1 MKRRIR
7 SLFFAAVML
16 MTTLS
21 AFGVPARAEE
31 TAETPARTSQEGTE
45 EPVFSE
51 QATMLDEV
59 RLVGV
64 TAPAIGVEPD
74 PYAITVPEGAHYSL
88 NTVGARW
95 YNFTDSYWMSGGDVF
110 EGGKLYE
117 LSVCFVPQ
125 NGYGFYTDKDELY
138 RMNFVMDGVSEDD
151 YSITMTTAYDGD
163 LHSYTNISV
172 TVYFN
177 RVPPVHFSDVTD
189 PDLFYYEAVYWA
201 GNRGIVTGW
210 ADGTFRPLGTCSRAA
225 AVTFLWRLAGRPEPE
240 QMATFSDMTGN
251 PEFDKAISWATGEY
265 IVTGWP
271 DNTFRPWQTCNRA
284 AIVTFLWRLYGRPE
298 PTTMATF
305 SDMTG
310 NAEFDQA
317 ISWAYANHIANGW
330 DDGTFRPWNT
340 CNRLAIVSFL
350 YRYSMM

>member
-31 TAETPARTSQEGTE
+31 TAETPARTSQEGPE

-64 TAPAIGVEPD
+64 TTPAIGAEPD
-74 PYAITVPEGAHYSL
+74 PYGITVPEGAHYSL
-88 NTVGARW
+88 NVNGARW
-95 YNFTDSYWMSGGDVF
+95 YNHTDGYWLRSGDVF
-110 EGGKLYE
+110 EGGRLYE

-125 NGYGFYTDKDELY
+125 NGYGFVDLS
-138 RMNFVMDGVSEDD
+138 RMKFIMDGVSLDD
-151 YSITMTTAYDGD
+151 YSITMTTAYNGD
-163 LHSYTNISV
+163 LHSYANISV

-177 RVPPVHFSDVTD
+177 RVPPVRFSDVTD
-189 PDLFYYEAVYWA
+189 PDLFYYDAVYWA

-210 ADGTFRPLGTCSRAA
+210 ADGTFRPLAPCNRASV
-225 AVTFLWRLAGRPEPE
+225 VTFLWRMGGRPEPE
-240 QMATFSDMTGN
+240 GPAAFSDMTGN
-251 PEFDKAISWATGEY
+251 PEFDTAISWATGEY
-265 IVTGWP
+265 IVRGWP
-271 DNTFRPWQTCNRA
+271 DNTFRPWNTCNRA
-284 AIVTFLWRLYGRPE
+284 SVVTFLWRMEGKPDPE
-298 PTTMATF
+298 HTAGYYF
-305 SDMTG
+305 SDPTG
-310 NAEFDQA
+310 NTEFDQA
-317 ISWAYANHIANGW
+317 IGWAYENHIVTGYS
-330 DDGTFRPWNT
+330 DGTFRPWNT

-350 YRYSMM
+350 YRYYER